1 MARLRYVG
9 SIDAIKGEFFDV
21 PDEFSG
27 AKAREWI
34 ELQHEIA
41 LIDAELKA
49 DAEKAAAEAE
59 ANIQTAQPFEESILD
74 PAREADPLDQLREEL
89 AGLKSGLERPDYA
102 QLVSA
107 QSSLNSS
114 IQTLHSHTSRAAE
127 EAARIEQLATSAQE
141 ALDQAETLH
150 TKIAQERKVILNAL
164 RMEELKIGERE
175 KRYAALERKML
186 DLQYDAGQ
194 YRTEISDQRR
204 RSKRKDAQKV

>member
-9 SIDAIKGEFFDV
+9 SIDEIKGEYFDV
-21 PDEFSG
+21 PDELSG

-34 ELQHEIA
+34 ELQHEIS
-41 LIDAELKA
+41 LIDAELQA
-49 DAEKAAAEAE
+49 DAQKAAAEAE
-59 ANIQTAQPFEESILD
+59 AAIQASQPIEESILD
-74 PAREADPLDQLREEL
+74 QSREADPLDQLREEL

-114 IQTLHSHTSRAAE
+114 IQTLHSHTTRAAE
-127 EAARIEQLATSAQE
+127 EAERISKLATSAQE
-141 ALDQAETLH
+141 ALDQAESFH
-150 TKIAQERKVILNAL
+150 TKIQQERQVILNAL

-175 KRYAALERKML
+175 KRYAALERQMM
-186 DLQYDAGQ
+186 DLRYDAGQ

-204 RSKRKDAQKV
+204 RSKGKK